1 MNDDHGDGLNTETVG
16 DMGKESLVASVQ
28 AY

>member
-1 MNDDHGDGLNTETVG
+1 MNDDPGDGLNTETVG
-16 DMGKESLVASVQ
+16 DRGKEGLVASVQ